1 MEIYESLGDRI
12 RRMLETHIAESMP
25 GVPTYDVDDHPDES
39 FVPPPDPVFSD
50 PMDLAES
57 YGGIIDSLTLKG
69 STPQAA
75 KVDTAPDPVPSTEST
90 GSESGGSD

>member
-1 MEIYESLGDRI
+1 MDIYEPLGNRI
-12 RRMLETHIAESMP
+12 RRMLETHVAESLP
-25 GVPTYDVDDHPDES
+25 GIPTYDVEDHPDDS

-57 YGGIIDSLTLKG
+57 YGGIVDALTLKG

-75 KVDTAPDPVPSTEST
+75 KADTAPEPVSSAEPT
-90 GSESGGSD
+90 GSEQSSSD